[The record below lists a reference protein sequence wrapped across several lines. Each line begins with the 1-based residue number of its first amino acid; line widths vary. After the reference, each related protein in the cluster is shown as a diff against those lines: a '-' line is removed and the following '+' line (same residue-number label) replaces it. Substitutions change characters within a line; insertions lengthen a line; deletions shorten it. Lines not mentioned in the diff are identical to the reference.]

1 MPGCRDCVARSLR
14 VDHAGAFFLLRPSST
29 SRKSHKRQSH
39 CYPSHRKSPVRPR
52 DIWRFPWLPP
62 RPLVCVIH
70 AESLL
75 DSPYSWKR
83 VMTCHWY
90 PRLPLPPECMKPGTD
105 DLPPCRAWAS
115 KEEAT
120 IEASFQSAWQQGGR
134 SSGVSLAKR
143 AIRLVPGRAR
153 LPQVLRVAR
162 VTANPLSPGHRAS
175 SYFAS
180 WKMIPSA

>member
-1 MPGCRDCVARSLR
+1 MRALFSCCDHRAHPEKATSAKAIATRRIGRAPSVREISGGFPGC
-14 VDHAGAFFLLRPSST
+14 HPG
-29 SRKSHKRQSH
+29 
-39 CYPSHRKSPVRPR
+39 
-52 DIWRFPWLPP
+52 
-62 RPLVCVIH
+62 PLVCVIH